1 MMEHKGEIRPG
12 EITAAGA
19 KVGIG
24 VAIFFLL
31 FGLVFFAVVMDEQSS
46 SEPGMTVLIAL
57 FFLGFFAVCLAM
69 MRFYLRVIK
78 AARKT
83 AAGSVAEFRL
93 ESADAAPKGTE
104 NFAER
109 LRQLEALKKEGLISD
124 TEYRQKREA
133 ILREP
138 W

>member
-1 MMEHKGEIRPG
+1 MKSKGEIRPG
-12 EITAAGA
+12 GITAAGA

-24 VAIFFLL
+24 VAVFFLL
-31 FGLVFFAVVMDEQSS
+31 FGLVFFAVVMGDQPS
-46 SEPGMTVLIAL
+46 SEPGLTVLITL

-69 MRFYLRVIK
+69 LRFYLRVIK
-78 AARKT
+78 AAHK
-83 AAGSVAEFRL
+83 ANEGSVAEFRL
-93 ESADAAPKGTE
+93 ESDEEAPLKGSE

-109 LRQLEALKKEGLISD
+109 LRQLEGLKQDGLITE
-124 TEYRQKREA
+124 TEYRQKRES

>member
-1 MMEHKGEIRPG
+1 MKSKGEIRPG
-12 EITAAGA
+12 GITAAGA

-31 FGLVFFAVVMDEQSS
+31 FGLVLFTVVMGEQSS
-46 SEPGMTVLIAL
+46 SELGLTVLIAL

-69 MRFYLRVIK
+69 LRFYLRVIK
-78 AARKT
+78 AARP
-83 AAGSVAEFRL
+83 AAEGSIAEFRL
-93 ESADAAPKGTE
+93 ESDDTAPKGSE

-109 LRQLEALKKEGLISD
+109 LRQLESLKKDGLISD

-133 ILREP
+133 ILHEP